1 MFKHNKLVRFYEQFC
16 CAVWKECKHLYF
28 FNSRA
33 NEEIAQV
40 RNKAKS
46 EIAALQASLRKE
58 QMRIQSL
65 ERSLEQKV
73 CQSAVSLFSLLPW
86 TTSGGLV
93 PVLEVVPL
101 SVLVLVTAL

>member
-1 MFKHNKLVRFYEQFC
+1 NTICFC
-16 CAVWKECKHLYF
+16 F
-28 FNSRA
+28 RA

-65 ERSLEQKV
+65 ERTLEQKTKENDELTKI
-73 CQSAVSLFSLLPW
+73 CDDLILRMKKI
-86 TTSGGLV
+86 
-93 PVLEVVPL
+93 
-101 SVLVLVTAL
+101 

>member
-1 MFKHNKLVRFYEQFC
+1 MFKNNKLVWFYEHFC
-16 CAVWKECKHLYF
+16 CAVWKECKRLHF

-73 CQSAVSLFSLLPW
+73 CQSAASLLSYCLRLPQEI
-86 TTSGGLV
+86 LYQY
-93 PVLEVVPL
+93 
-101 SVLVLVTAL
+101 